1 MKRGITSA
9 IMVVLVSTLLVSCTN
24 RILDFT
30 VVSSKNLD
38 LTKGASFVKG
48 KSRVTGEDLAHWIIV
63 IPTSEVNIKEALDR
77 AIESTPG
84 CVALLDGVIY
94 EKFWYFPYVYGQQVV
109 IVEGTPLIDPS
120 LTILEKAYPTY
131 GMIELSNDGELAQ
144 MKEITKEQFTK
155 EKHKLFK

>member
-9 IMVVLVSTLLVSCTN
+9 IMVVLVSTLLVPCTN

-120 LTILEKAYPTY
+120 LTIMEKAYPTY

>member
-1 MKRGITSA
+1 MKGRITSA

-131 GMIELSNDGELAQ
+131 GVIELSKNGEVLHVTETTESEFN
-144 MKEITKEQFTK
+144 KRKFKLTK
-155 EKHKLFK
+155 

>member
-1 MKRGITSA
+1 
-9 IMVVLVSTLLVSCTN
+9 MVVLVSTLLVSCTN

-131 GMIELSNDGELAQ
+131 GVIELSKDGEVLHVTETTESEFN
-144 MKEITKEQFTK
+144 KRKFKFTK
-155 EKHKLFK
+155 

>member
-1 MKRGITSA
+1 MKIRITSA

-131 GMIELSNDGELAQ
+131 GVIELSKDGEVLHVTETTESEFN
-144 MKEITKEQFTK
+144 KRKFKFTK
-155 EKHKLFK
+155 